1 MILLDGSQGE
11 GGGQILRTALGL
23 SLVTG
28 LPFRIEKVRAGREKP
43 GLLRQHLTA
52 VNAAAEVGGAE
63 VEGAALGS
71 RELTFRPGKAGA
83 VAGGEF
89 AFAVSTAGSA
99 GLVLQTVLPALLTAS
114 GPSRLTLEGGTH
126 NPFAPPFEF
135 IARAFLPLVNRM
147 GPRVTATLIRPGFYP
162 AGGGKV
168 EVVIEP
174 CARLRPLELTIRG
187 EPRGRSAR
195 ALVAGLARNIAER
208 ELKVVR
214 ERLGWTEEQCAV
226 DALPEAFGPGN
237 ALILE
242 VASEHVTEVFSG
254 FGQRGVAAER
264 VATVTAQAVR
274 DYLAAPGAP
283 AVGEHLA
290 DQLLIPF
297 ALAGGGAFSTVAPSR
312 HTRTNVETIARFLPL
327 VRFELRGPAVTGGAD
342 AEPWVITAQVD

>member
-1 MILLDGSQGE
+1 MVPLDGSQGE

-28 LPFRIEKVRAGREKP
+28 QPFRMEKVRAGREKP

-52 VNAAAEVGGAE
+52 VNAAVAVGGAE
-63 VEGAALGS
+63 VEGATLGS
-71 RELTFRPGKAGA
+71 RELTFWPGKNG

-89 AFAVSTAGSA
+89 SFAVGTAGSA
-99 GLVLQTVLPALLTAS
+99 GLVLQTVLPALLTAT

-126 NPFAPPFEF
+126 NPFAPPFDF
-135 IARAFLPLVNRM
+135 LARAFLPLVNRM
-147 GPRVTATLIRPGFYP
+147 GPRVSATLERPGFYP
-162 AGGGKV
+162 AGGGKM
-168 EVVIEP
+168 EVLIEP
-174 CARLRPLELTIRG
+174 CARLQPLELMARG

-195 ALVAGLARNIAER
+195 ALVAGLAIHIARR
-208 ELKVVR
+208 ELEVVR

-226 DALPEAFGPGN
+226 ETLPEAFGPGN

-264 VATVTAQAVR
+264 VATAASQEVR

-290 DQLLIPF
+290 DQLLVPL
-297 ALAGGGAFSTVAPSR
+297 ALAGGGAFSTVTPSQ
-312 HTRTNVETIARFLPL
+312 HTRTNVETITRFLPS
-327 VRFELRGPAVTGGAD
+327 VHFDLRAPAAGDGGA
-342 AEPWVITAQVD
+342 WTVTVG